1 MPVQLMLAMLRN
13 PASTGSLL
21 PSSRQ
26 LANSMAAAASGS
38 DLVIELGAGTGSV
51 TRALLE
57 RVSPAALITVE
68 IQPALARTLR
78 SRFPAID
85 VRQASALQVLDAL
98 ADVPGKVTVIS
109 SLPFRSLPRQVAMET
124 VDSLCR
130 FLAKTPSRK
139 LVQFTYQPRAPF
151 NAPGSLR
158 WTRTA
163 IVWKNTPPAGVWE
176 LQTVQVHEPAECS
189 LSVSA

>member
-1 MPVQLMLAMLRN
+1 MPVQLLMAMLRN

-26 LANSMAAAASGS
+26 LANSMAVAASGS

-68 IQPALARTLR
+68 IQAALARTLR
-78 SRFPAID
+78 SRFPAVD
-85 VRQASALQVLDAL
+85 VRQASAKQVLDAL
-98 ADVPGKVTVIS
+98 NDTPGKVTVVS
-109 SLPFRSLPRQVAMET
+109 SLPFRSLPRQVASET
-124 VDSLCR
+124 ADSLCR
-130 FLAKTPSRK
+130 FLADAPSRK

-151 NAPGSLR
+151 NAPRSLR

-176 LQTVQVHEPAECS
+176 LQSVEALEAADFARS
-189 LSVSA
+189 LSA